1 MQRHS
6 EDGAQ
11 LVARLGFLDDAVP
24 LIRHHHER
32 YDGKGYPAGLAGDE
46 IPFGARIIHVADA
59 VDSMLTNRVYRPALT
74 REAALEELER
84 HTGTQ
89 FCPRAAGA
97 LGQVVAA
104 AQESRIPSLA

>member
-1 MQRHS
+1 MQRHA
-6 EDGAQ
+6 EDGAR

-32 YDGKGYPAGLAGDE
+32 YDGLGYPAGLAGDE

-59 VDSMLTNRVYRPALT
+59 LDSMLTNRVYRPALT

-84 HTGTQ
+84 NTGTQ
-89 FCPRAAGA
+89 FCPRTAEA
-97 LGQVVAA
+97 LLRIAFTAPDSRVAL
-104 AQESRIPSLA
+104 LA

>member
-32 YDGKGYPAGLAGDE
+32 YDGDGYPAGLTGDE

-59 VDSMLTNRVYRPALT
+59 LDSMLTNRVYRSALS

-84 HTGTQ
+84 HTGSQ

-97 LGQVVAA
+97 LTGLAFADRELRV
-104 AQESRIPSLA
+104 PSIA